1 MDSICSIVIESS
13 SLFKTDDDVV
23 VVAAVVAD
31 DDVDVVVDDD
41 VDVDVD
47 VVVVLVTFVFFSCC
61 NGFNVAQDLE
71 GLLLVCFD
79 VVEKDADFTDRMRPI
94 LCAVGLDLHCV
105 WFSDELALLDAD
117 EDVIRSLIVRFT
129 F

>member
-31 DDVDVVVDDD
+31 DDVVVVDD

-47 VVVVLVTFVFFSCC
+47 VVVVFVTFVFFSCC

-94 LCAVGLDLHCV
+94 LCAVGLDVLSV